1 MIGGLKFLGMDKIK
15 VMLVDDDEV
24 DFMNVKR
31 AFKKNNL
38 EHTLEYQP
46 NGLDAIK
53 YLKSVENSVDLPQV
67 VLLDINMPKMN
78 GHEFLAE
85 LRADDSLKHIVV
97 YVLTT
102 SSQNSDI
109 DKAYQKQVSGYFVK
123 PLDFEEFKSTV
134 KKLDELWVVQK
145 FPDFS

>member
-15 VMLVDDDEV
+15 VLLVDDDEV

-31 AFKKNNL
+31 AFKKNQL
-38 EHTLEYQP
+38 EHILTYQP
-46 NGLDAIK
+46 NGLDAINH
-53 YLKSVENSVDLPQV
+53 LKSIEKAMDLPQV

-78 GHEFLAE
+78 GHEFLKE
-85 LRADDSLKHIVV
+85 LRADDRLKHIVV

-102 SSQNSDI
+102 SSQDSDI
-109 DKAYQKQVSGYFVK
+109 DKAYQRQVSGYFVK
-123 PLDFEEFKSTV
+123 PLDFDEFKSTV
-134 KKLDELWVVQK
+134 KKLDDLWVVQK